1 MLSFRTK
8 CPVQKSPH
16 IPYLFDANTEWA
28 TGRNVLYFA
37 AITRSPK
44 YRYCIFTDDDV
55 VLHFDS
61 FVPPQMNR
69 LPPFRVFEQWL
80 LEPGIDVC
88 ACYCGKSKTSPI
100 PEVFKER
107 KHKLER
113 LYDTIREEASLM
125 NRNRTFSE
133 DLRQNL
139 EDYDINTRTYCM
151 NVIRRQNIKPYAH
164 FDCQTKM

>member
-1 MLSFRTK
+1 MIPTVWYDGLFNAFHHKSTVRSMKAEAGSRAKVRVYFYRTDI
-8 CPVQKSPH
+8 S
-16 IPYLFDANTEWA
+16 T
-28 TGRNVLYFA
+28 
-37 AITRSPK
+37 
-44 YRYCIFTDDDV
+44 
-55 VLHFDS
+55 
-61 FVPPQMNR
+61 
-69 LPPFRVFEQWL
+69 
-80 LEPGIDVC
+80 PGIDVC

-133 DLRQNL
+133 DFRLNL